1 PPAPRQPPAVAATA
15 DERGTPR
22 TTPSALP
29 GAPAAIRP
37 AAASPR
43 WAPARVLMPA
53 YAQRPEELRSAPP
66 CGRCSWDSPPPPV
79 GACRVRRDDHVNGC
93 CPGRASAALGTH
105 ALDACSVDVK
115 GIRAVRS
122 ATLSLF
128 RLRGQSGLRPWC
140 AAHHRGARSGA
151 RSRFRLQNE

>member
-1 PPAPRQPPAVAATA
+1 MSPQTRRWLRARPARRKAAPAANLAMGLLRARRPPAPPQPPAVAATA

-66 CGRCSWDSPPPPV
+66 CGR
-79 GACRVRRDDHVNGC
+79 
-93 CPGRASAALGTH
+93 
-105 ALDACSVDVK
+105 
-115 GIRAVRS
+115 
-122 ATLSLF
+122 
-128 RLRGQSGLRPWC
+128 
-140 AAHHRGARSGA
+140 
-151 RSRFRLQNE
+151 